1 MSVIAQISNHVL
13 YLANFDLLCT
23 DMFELSQ
30 DTALTAAS
38 GRAVLLPVEGFLNKY
53 VEKKK
58 KKIEVMRGLFSRY
71 GIPLQIVSDNGPQSA
86 VLSFSI
92 FGRQMV

>member
-1 MSVIAQISNHVL
+1 MSVIAQIGNHVL

-58 KKIEVMRGLFSRY
+58 KKQV
-71 GIPLQIVSDNGPQSA
+71 
-86 VLSFSI
+86 
-92 FGRQMV
+92 

>member
-1 MSVIAQISNHVL
+1 MSVIAQIGNHVL

-58 KKIEVMRGLFSRY
+58 KKKK
-71 GIPLQIVSDNGPQSA
+71 PC
-86 VLSFSI
+86 SFP
-92 FGRQMV
+92 

>member
-1 MSVIAQISNHVL
+1 MSVIAQIGNHVL

-38 GRAVLLPVEGFLNKY
+38 GRAVLLPVGGFLNKY
-53 VEKKK
+53 VEKKTN
-58 KKIEVMRGLFSRY
+58 EVEGARADKNL
-71 GIPLQIVSDNGPQSA
+71 
-86 VLSFSI
+86 
-92 FGRQMV
+92 GRVHPR

>member
-1 MSVIAQISNHVL
+1 MSVIAQIGNHVL

-58 KKIEVMRGLFSRY
+58 KKNHTTTKSHSPSGGMG
-71 GIPLQIVSDNGPQSA
+71 
-86 VLSFSI
+86 
-92 FGRQMV
+92 